1 MFSKTC
7 FLLKN
12 WKLFFALFLSKPET
26 RKELFKMSGV
36 QNVVVDAAQTK
47 KPRGRKTKADPTV
60 TELSTDGSVVAS
72 TEGSVVASTE
82 GSVVASTEGSVEV
95 VKKSRGKKPKVV
107 VKEGG
112 DLENVVKDTEGA
124 GEIEKEK
131 KPRKPSLPAK
141 FSKFIHFGLFLMGEL
156 NDDKV
161 LVGEPPLLDEAVMLE
176 KLNVFADVEQQT
188 AFVQKFFDGLKDT
201 AKGMRKMIADKK
213 KADKKADKKE
223 AVTKESKS
231 KGKAKA
237 TKDTDLVAELVTLAN
252 DAKPKRKY
260 NKKPK
265 IVDTIPTSTP
275 LDEQPTAEL
284 EVDLILVDGV
294 QYLCDDQQ
302 RLFDF
307 VSHKPCG
314 ILSNG
319 IIIPL

>member
-1 MFSKTC
+1 
-7 FLLKN
+7 
-12 WKLFFALFLSKPET
+12 
-26 RKELFKMSGV
+26 MSGV

-47 KPRGRKTKADPTV
+47 KPRGRKTKADTTV
-60 TELSTDGSVVAS
+60 TVLGTEGAVVAS
-72 TEGSVVASTE
+72 TDTVPVASTD
-82 GSVVASTEGSVEV
+82 GAVEV
-95 VKKSRGKKPKVV
+95 VKKSRGKKPKVDKDA

-112 DLENVVKDTEGA
+112 DVDKENTEGA
-124 GEIEKEK
+124 GEVEKEK

-237 TKDTDLVAELVTLAN
+237 TKVTKDTDLVAELVTLAN

-265 IVDTIPTSTP
+265 TLDTIPTPTP
-275 LDEQPTAEL
+275 LDDQPTAEL
-284 EVDLILVDGV
+284 EVDVILVDGV

-319 IIIPL
+319 IFIPL